1 MSKTVQKLAS
11 AFRINRAG
19 DDAAGLS
26 ISEKMRGQ
34 IRGLHMAQKN
44 ASDGMS
50 MLQVAE
56 GALQETHAMLQRLRE
71 LSVQAANDTKT
82 DEDRAMLQQEVT
94 SLLEQIDKNAHDTQ
108 FNTQPLLN
116 GHHLTDE
123 KGYTLQVGANSG
135 QQMNMKI
142 AGEATLKGLGLGVET
157 KTVEIPGEQV
167 HHEIGLNITLENSAD
182 HSFFERVFL
191 PSGAQKAAFKPLY
204 PLAAPPN
211 TFESRYL
218 KNSDGT
224 EFLFSDNEI
233 SIDESMYTL
242 LAELK
247 GKTKPQIDALISTTH
262 KVAWNHVNNELKKL
276 NEPHVSLSL
285 YVRSSDGKIMIKEEI
300 KVQHRNLG
308 LNLY

>member
-1 MSKTVQKLAS
+1 MIMKIQHNHSAAIAYTYQTEQQRQMSKTVQKLAS
-11 AFRINRAG
+11 GFRINRAG
-19 DDAAGLS
+19 DDAAGLA

-56 GALQETHAMLQRLRE
+56 GALQETHTMLQRLRE
-71 LSVQAANDTKT
+71 LSVQAANDTNT

-94 SLLEQIDKNAHDTQ
+94 SLLAQIDKNAHDTQ

-142 AGEATLKGLGLGVET
+142 AGEATLKGLGLGIET
-157 KTVEIPGEQV
+157 KIVEIPDGQV
-167 HHEIGLNITLENSAD
+167 H
-182 HSFFERVFL
+182 
-191 PSGAQKAAFKPLY
+191 
-204 PLAAPPN
+204 
-211 TFESRYL
+211 
-218 KNSDGT
+218 
-224 EFLFSDNEI
+224 
-233 SIDESMYTL
+233 
-242 LAELK
+242 
-247 GKTKPQIDALISTTH
+247 QIDALISTTH
-262 KVAWNHVNNELKKL
+262 KAAWNHVNNELKKL